1 MLSYYQAII
10 LGLLQGFSELFPI
23 SSLGH
28 SVILPH
34 LVGWNIKQNDP
45 FFLTFLVAT
54 HFATA
59 VVLVGF
65 YWNDWKKI
73 ISGMGQSL
81 KDRGISP
88 KNTHGKIGWLLVVGT
103 IPVGV
108 LALLLEDQIRQI
120 FASATSAAFFLIING
135 MLLYGAERLRQRNY
149 SKKQDKDPDVVISK
163 LTWKNALSVGG
174 AQAIALIPGLS
185 RSGASMGGGLLIGLN
200 NEEAARFGFLLA
212 TPVIGAA
219 ALVKV
224 TEFFNPANY
233 WLIGPA
239 IAGALCSG
247 ITAYLA
253 LRYLVRYFESNRLTP
268 FALYCVLAGTVYL
281 IVLFVR

>member
-1 MLSYYQAII
+1 MLSYSQAIL

-34 LVGWNIKQNDP
+34 LLGWNIKQNDP

-59 VVLVGF
+59 IVLVGF

-73 ISGMGQSL
+73 VSGMGRSL
-81 KDRGISP
+81 KDRVIDP
-88 KNTHGKIGWLLVVGT
+88 TNTYGKIGWLLVVGT
-103 IPVGV
+103 IPVGI
-108 LALLLEDQIRQI
+108 LALLLEDQLRQV
-120 FASATSAAFFLIING
+120 FASAKSAAFFLIVNG
-135 MLLYGAERLRQRNY
+135 LLLYAAERLRQRNL
-149 SKKQDKDPDVVISK
+149 SKKRDPNSDAVIAK

-219 ALVKV
+219 ALVKLG
-224 TEFFNPANY
+224 EFFNPANH

-239 IAGALCSG
+239 FAGALCSG
-247 ITAYLA
+247 ITAFFA
-253 LRYLVRYFESNRLTP
+253 LKYLVKYFETNRLTP
-268 FALYCVLAGTVYL
+268 FALYCVLAGTFYL
-281 IVLFVR
+281 IVVSIR